1 MNCLRLTLLSQTFY
15 FHSWMLDENS
25 EIDHYLAT
33 VLDENRYL
41 PFHCRY
47 FSLERAPL

>member
-1 MNCLRLTLLSQTFY
+1 MN
-15 FHSWMLDENS
+15 SWMLDENS

-47 FSLERAPL
+47 FSLERAPLQSAHLLLDRNRFT